1 MRFPKFLLWT
11 SHSQVSGSKSA
22 NQPDMV
28 STVGRLRNCHLAL
41 LALAVWLF
49 SIETGRAQVVES
61 TPKSPP
67 FPPMTLSDFQPKSQL
82 IVPQTRLTH
91 AKFPVVDVHT
101 HFRIRLRHDEAAL
114 KSFLEVM
121 DRNQIALCCSLDGT
135 LGSGLEEHQRYL
147 WETYRHRFLIFA
159 NIDFQGNA
167 PPDRFDLWACNQPD
181 FAHRTTIEL
190 RRAKELGVSGLKVF
204 KQLGLGYR
212 NADGSWLSIDDE
224 RLDPIWKTCGEL
236 GLPVLMHTADPSA
249 FFEPIDFNNERYEE
263 LSRHPDW
270 AFPADRFP
278 SRRSLHEA
286 RNRIIQRHPQT
297 TFIAAHLGNDG
308 ENLSQTSQW
317 LDELPN
323 LYVEFASRIS
333 ELGRQPRQARRFL
346 EKYSDRIL
354 FGTDGPWPEERL
366 RLYWRFLETE
376 DEYFPYSEKPIPPQG
391 LWNISGVGL
400 DDSTLRKIYYENAV
414 RIVPGVREKLD
425 ALQDRNR

>member
-1 MRFPKFLLWT
+1 MRFPKF
-11 SHSQVSGSKSA
+11 
-22 NQPDMV
+22 P
-28 STVGRLRNCHLAL
+28 LRNSLSGYSHTDKVSQRPNPLGALAL
-41 LALAVWLF
+41 RNRHVFMLALMIGLI
-49 SIETGRAQVVES
+49 SGETIRAQGVVV
-61 TPKSPP
+61 PSPP
-67 FPPMTLSDFQPKSQL
+67 AEFPPMTLSEYQPKSQL
-82 IVPQTRLTH
+82 IVPQTRLTQ

-135 LGSGLEEHQRYL
+135 LGSIFEEHRSYL
-147 WETYRHRFLIFA
+147 WDKHRNRFLIFA

-167 PPDRFDLWACNQPD
+167 PPDRYDQWACNQPD
-181 FAHRTTIEL
+181 FVHRTTMEL
-190 RRAKELGVSGLKVF
+190 RRAKELGISGLKVF

-212 NADGSWLSIDDE
+212 NADGSWLAIDDE

-249 FFEPIDFNNERYEE
+249 FFEPIDANNERYEE

-286 RNRIIQRHPQT
+286 RNRVIQRHPQT
-297 TFIAAHLGNDG
+297 IFIAAHLGNDG
-308 ENLSQTSQW
+308 EDLAQTSKW

-323 LYVEFASRIS
+323 LYIEFASRIS
-333 ELGRQPRQARRFL
+333 ELGRQPRQAKRFL
-346 EKYSDRIL
+346 EKYADRIL

-391 LWNISGVGL
+391 LWNISGVDL
-400 DDSTLRKIYYENAV
+400 DDSILRKIYHENAV
-414 RIVPGVREKLD
+414 RMIPGVREKLE
-425 ALQDRNR
+425 AWQAQHP